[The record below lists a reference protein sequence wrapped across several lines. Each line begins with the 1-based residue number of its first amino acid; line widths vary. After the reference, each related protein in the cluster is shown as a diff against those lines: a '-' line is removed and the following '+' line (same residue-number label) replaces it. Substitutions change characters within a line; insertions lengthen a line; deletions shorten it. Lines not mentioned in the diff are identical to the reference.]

1 MRAEA
6 EADNAV
12 GKKYAAVPFYNCL
25 YYRRGAVVEVI
36 GAKRIAVVGN
46 FEEEEDGLF

>member
-25 YYRRGAVVEVI
+25 YYWRGAVVEVI
-36 GAKRIAVVGN
+36 GAKSIAGIGN
-46 FEEEEDGLF
+46 FKEEEDGLF